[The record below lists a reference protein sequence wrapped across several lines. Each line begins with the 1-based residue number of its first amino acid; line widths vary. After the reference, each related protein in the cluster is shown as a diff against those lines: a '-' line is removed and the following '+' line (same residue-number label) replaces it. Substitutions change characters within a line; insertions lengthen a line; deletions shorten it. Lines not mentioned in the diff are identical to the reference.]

1 MFVGDSLVSLP
12 LWCALWSSACY
23 ISWVGHLKDAHDAN
37 NSFELTRMYAANLY
51 DTRCYCLIWHHVIS
65 LLVILAIMNS
75 SCFLMPFPYSF
86 ILEHLTHF
94 HSSWLKERWNNVN
107 FIAVSPRVSIIM
119 GSDSDLNVMK
129 DAEVILKKFNIPV
142 EVWFLKPFS
151 FKDNLLSY
159 LVEFDENVN
168 MMDIWILQT
177 TDAKRYSCCDCC
189 YWECWNAGW
198 ECWKCLLAGS
208 MILC

>member
-65 LLVILAIMNS
+65 LLVILAIVNS

-107 FIAVSPRVSIIM
+107 LIAVSPRVSIIM

-142 EVWFLKPFS
+142 EVWFLQPFS
-151 FKDNLLSY
+151 FQDNLLFIPSR
-159 LVEFDENVN
+159 V
-168 MMDIWILQT
+168 W
-177 TDAKRYSCCDCC
+177 
-189 YWECWNAGW
+189 
-198 ECWKCLLAGS
+198 WKCKYDGYLNIADYNCFS
-208 MILC
+208 TSYTRADVWFC